1 MVMRYEIT
9 ENLRDD
15 IVINNAIMKN
25 MEEITNLRNTIEMQR
40 KIIENLNVRLD
51 ALYILIIK
59 GNKTVI
65 LESRV

>member
-1 MVMRYEIT
+1 MRYEIT

-25 MEEITNLRNTIEMQR
+25 MEEIVNLRNTVEMQQ
-40 KIIENLNVRLD
+40 KLIENLNTRLD

-59 GNKTVI
+59 GNKTVT
-65 LESRV
+65 LESRL